1 MTENTTPATVSDE
14 TIKEVVKARQKRPQK
29 STQMAPHVNPG
40 DNSKYIKHAL
50 TFMKWGKPNMTKIDE
65 VRQRVT
71 DYFDVCE
78 ANDMKPSVES
88 LALAF
93 GVDRKTLWCWV
104 QGAESDYIP
113 KECRDMIKVAHT
125 AINSMM
131 ADYMQNGKINPV
143 SGIFLMKNNM
153 GYADQSEVVITPNNP
168 LGDAKNPE
176 QIAQKYAELPAE

>member
-1 MTENTTPATVSDE
+1 MANKPIVSDD
-14 TIKEVVKARQKRPQK
+14 TIKEVVQTKQK
-29 STQMAPHVNPG
+29 SKAKSDLMSVHTNAG

-50 TFMKWGKPNMTKIDE
+50 TFMKWGKPDMTNLDA

-93 GVDRKTLWCWV
+93 GVDRKTLWSWV
-104 QGAESDYIP
+104 QGAESNYIP
-113 KECRDMIKVAHT
+113 KECRDMVKVAHT

-176 QIAQKYAELPAE
+176 QIAQKYAELPGD